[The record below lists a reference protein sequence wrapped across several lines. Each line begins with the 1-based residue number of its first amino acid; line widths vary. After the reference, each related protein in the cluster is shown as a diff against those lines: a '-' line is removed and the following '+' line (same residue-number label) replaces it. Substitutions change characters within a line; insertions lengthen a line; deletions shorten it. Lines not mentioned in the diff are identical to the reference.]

1 MGGRFHPR
9 LNINTR
15 PIANKYHEGKVKRTL
30 KRGLKVHETVMG
42 EANAAVVF
50 SRAWFVFRFDGR
62 LHRVRVSSVSCRV
75 EIKCNVFVHLREKGC
90 LCLYHS

>member
-42 EANAAVVF
+42 EANAAVV
-50 SRAWFVFRFDGR
+50 STQTRLVFCFDGR
-62 LHRVRVSSVSCRV
+62 LHLVCVSSVSCQV
-75 EIKCNVFVHLREKGC
+75 EIRREILYHLREK
-90 LCLYHS
+90 

>member
-50 SRAWFVFRFDGR
+50 AWSRSVFCFDGS
-62 LHRVRVSSVSCRV
+62 LHRAQVGSVSCQV
-75 EIKCNVFVHLREKGC
+75 EIKFSVSILLRVK
-90 LCLYHS
+90 

>member
-50 SRAWFVFRFDGR
+50 MQIWFVCCFGGKP
-62 LHRVRVSSVSCRV
+62 HHICVSSVGCRV
-75 EIKCNVFVHLREKGC
+75 EIRRKVSSHLREK
-90 LCLYHS
+90 

>member
-42 EANAAVVF
+42 EANAAVVSMRVWLAF
-50 SRAWFVFRFDGR
+50 CFDGKF
-62 LHRVRVSSVSCRV
+62 HRARISSVSC
-75 EIKCNVFVHLREKGC
+75 
-90 LCLYHS
+90 

>member
-1 MGGRFHPR
+1 MGGKFHPR

-42 EANAAVVF
+42 EANAAVLCAC
-50 SRAWFVFRFDGR
+50 SRFTFCFDR
-62 LHRVRVSSVSCRV
+62 RRHRVQVGSVSCQV
-75 EIKCNVFVHLREKGC
+75 EITLNVSILLREK
-90 LCLYHS
+90 

>member
-50 SRAWFVFRFDGR
+50 MRNRLAFCYYGK
-62 LHRVRVSSVSCRV
+62 LHRLRVSSVSCQV
-75 EIKCNVFVHLREKGC
+75 EIRRKVSSHLREK
-90 LCLYHS
+90 

>member
-50 SRAWFVFRFDGR
+50 VLVRFVFRFDGR
-62 LHRVRVSSVSCRV
+62 LHRARASSVSCRV
-75 EIKCNVFVHLREKGC
+75 ETKCNVSPHLREK
-90 LCLYHS
+90 

>member
-50 SRAWFVFRFDGR
+50 VHDGLAFRISNCFT
-62 LHRVRVSSVSCRV
+62 
-75 EIKCNVFVHLREKGC
+75 
-90 LCLYHS
+90 LCV

>member
-50 SRAWFVFRFDGR
+50 ARAWFVFCLDGR
-62 LHRVRVSSVSCRV
+62 HHRVRVSSVSCRV
-75 EIKCNVFVHLREKGC
+75 ETKYDVAFHPREK
-90 LCLYHS
+90 

>member
-30 KRGLKVHETVMG
+30 KRGLKVHETVKG
-42 EANAAVVF
+42 EANVAVVF
-50 SRAWFVFRFDGR
+50 AR
-62 LHRVRVSSVSCRV
+62 L
-75 EIKCNVFVHLREKGC
+75 
-90 LCLYHS
+90 